1 MSSLRPVGRSG
12 AAHQNDRASLC
23 RFTFSDGCNC
33 RYPRHNSFK
42 INTYKIPGE
51 GYKNLGWSPATCH
64 QSPVTNHVPRFLSAR
79 TSVRSK
85 SSCVSRRRMSF
96 VRVPSIS
103 TSLARVRA
111 L

>member
-42 INTYKIPGE
+42 INTYRIAH
-51 GYKNLGWSPATCH
+51 NC
-64 QSPVTNHVPRFLSAR
+64 
-79 TSVRSK
+79 
-85 SSCVSRRRMSF
+85 
-96 VRVPSIS
+96 
-103 TSLARVRA
+103 
-111 L
+111 